1 MSTTFT
7 EINRH
12 DYGADLWHSK
22 RKAQRNS
29 KWNGLAQKHFRET

>member
-1 MSTTFT
+1 M
-7 EINRH
+7 ELI
-12 DYGADLWHSK
+12 YGTRK

>member
-22 RKAQRNS
+22 KKSTTQL

>member
-7 EINRH
+7 ENNRH

-22 RKAQRNS
+22 KKSTTQLKMEWPGS
-29 KWNGLAQKHFRET
+29 KHFRET